1 MTTRI
6 TTLDTGLRVVSETMP
21 HLETVSVG
29 LWVDVGAR
37 FEPAEINGISHMLE
51 HMAFKGTTTRSARA
65 IAEEIE
71 AVGGH
76 LNAHTGREHTAYH
89 ARVLKGDLPLA
100 LDLLADILQRSV
112 FDPQELARERAVVI
126 QEIGEAEDTPD
137 DIVFDHLQAAAFPD
151 QPLGRP
157 ILGSVETVRNLR
169 RETLTGYMAGHYG
182 APSMVLA
189 AAGALAHEDLVRLA
203 EAAFAGLG
211 RAPGSNLEPARW
223 QGGERR
229 ESRDLEQAHVTLG
242 LPGVCYSDP
251 DFYAAQVYATVL
263 GGGMSSR
270 LFQQVREERGLCYS
284 VFAFASSYADSGL
297 IGVYAGTGE
306 DSLGELVPVI
316 IGEMEALAYEASE
329 EETAR
334 GRAQLKASLLMSLES
349 SGSRCEQLARQLLIH
364 GRVLPVAELIEKVDA
379 VDAAALRR
387 FAERVMRVG
396 APALAALGPVARL
409 AGYEA
414 IAAKFG

>member
-1 MTTRI
+1 MTARI
-6 TTLDTGLRVVSETMP
+6 TTLDNGLRVVSETMP

-76 LNAHTGREHTAYH
+76 LNAHTGREQTAYH

-100 LDLLADILQRSV
+100 VDLLADILQRSV
-112 FDPQELARERAVVI
+112 FDPQELTRERAVVI

-151 QPLGRP
+151 QPVGRP
-157 ILGSVETVRNLR
+157 ILGSVETVRNFH
-169 RETLTGYMAGHYG
+169 RETLTAYMAAHYG

-203 EAAFAGLG
+203 AAAFGGLG

-223 QGGERR
+223 RGGERR
-229 ESRDLEQAHVTLG
+229 EMRDLEQAHVTLG
-242 LPGVCYSDP
+242 LPGVCYTDP

-297 IGVYAGTGE
+297 LGVYAGTGE

-316 IGEMEALAYEASE
+316 IGEMEALARDASE

-387 FAERVMRVG
+387 FAERVMRGG
-396 APALAALGPVARL
+396 APALAALGPVATL
-409 AGYEA
+409 AGYDT